1 MPTAWPLTKPVVTVS
16 RGRMS
21 AAAAAASSCRP
32 VPAMTP
38 ARLARPAAPCKTGG
52 TRGPIAW
59 ARPGA
64 NDAAVPEAIVE
75 VRALAKRYGAR
86 QAVDDVSFRVE
97 AGECV
102 GLLGPNGAGKTT
114 TIRMLTGFAVPSG
127 GEVRVLG
134 LPFGPATAAAIKARL
149 GIVSQEDNLDPD
161 LSVEKNLVIYASYFG
176 IPWREAT
183 RRAETAVRFAELG
196 DHRHDRIAA
205 LSGGMRRRLMLARA
219 LLNEPRLLI
228 LDEPTTGLDP
238 QARRLV
244 WERIRDLKRA
254 GTTILLTTHYMDEA
268 AQLCDRLIIMDGGRI
283 VAGGRPDELVAR
295 YVGSEVVEVH
305 LPEGVDAEAILAGL
319 GPGDWR
325 SEQAGRMLYLLLR
338 DGHADAVL
346 ARVGDLDVTRRRATL
361 EDVFLSLTGHQ
372 LRE

>member
-1 MPTAWPLTKPVVTVS
+1 
-16 RGRMS
+16 
-21 AAAAAASSCRP
+21 
-32 VPAMTP
+32 
-38 ARLARPAAPCKTGG
+38 
-52 TRGPIAW
+52 
-59 ARPGA
+59 
-64 NDAAVPEAIVE
+64 VPEAIVE

-305 LPEGVDAEAILAGL
+305 LPDGLDAEAILAGL

-346 ARVGDLDVTRRRATL
+346 ARLGDLDVTRRRATL

>member
-1 MPTAWPLTKPVVTVS
+1 M
-16 RGRMS
+16 GRM
-21 AAAAAASSCRP
+21 
-32 VPAMTP
+32 
-38 ARLARPAAPCKTGG
+38 AR
-52 TRGPIAW
+52 IAW
-59 ARPGA
+59 ARRA
-64 NDAAVPEAIVE
+64 TNDTAVSDAIVQ
-75 VRALAKRYGAR
+75 VRALSKRYGAR
-86 QAVDDVSFRVE
+86 HAVDDVSFRVE

-134 LPFGPATAAAIKARL
+134 RPFGPATAAAIKAGL

-176 IPWREAT
+176 IPWREAV
-183 RRAETAVRFAELG
+183 RRADVAVRFAELG
-196 DHRHDRIAA
+196 DHRDERIAT

-283 VAGGRPDELVAR
+283 VAEGRPAELVAR
-295 YVGSEVVEVH
+295 YVGTEVVEVH
-305 LPEGVDAEAILAGL
+305 LPDGAAAEAVLARL

-346 ARVGDLDVTRRRATL
+346 ARLDHLDVTRRRATL